1 MNDSPEYFRVHFF
14 GVSISCFYLVKPPHK
29 SHQYTSVQSA
39 NTYNYLHT
47 SEEEEEEERREREKK
62 IVYMKTCRMMKKP
75 ITGNSQPILVAM

>member
-47 SEEEEEEERREREKK
+47 SEEEEEEERRVREKNRLHENLPYD
-62 IVYMKTCRMMKKP
+62 VETNYWE
-75 ITGNSQPILVAM
+75 